1 MREEIRVK
9 IFLFGVIIG
18 LILVPVGVYYYFAS
32 GMAPVATSAAPM
44 PFEKMLAR
52 KTQHVRMEKEMPQKM
67 PPWDEANLVRGVQ
80 VYKENCAV
88 CHGLPG
94 QPESAIAKGM
104 FPKPP
109 QLFLGKGVT
118 DDPPA
123 ETYWKVSGGI
133 RLTGMPG
140 FSESL
145 SDAQIWQ
152 VSLLVANADKL
163 PAAAKTVLESPTA
176 PATATPKK

>member
-1 MREEIRVK
+1 MK

-18 LILVPVGVYYYFAS
+18 LILVPVGVYYYFSS
-32 GMAPVATSAAPM
+32 GMAPVAAAATPM
-44 PFEKMLAR
+44 PFEKMLVR
-52 KTQHVRMEKEMPQKM
+52 KAQRARMEREMPQKM
-67 PPWDEANLVRGVQ
+67 PPWDEANLVRGAQ
-80 VYKENCAV
+80 IYKETCAV

-118 DDPPA
+118 DDPPP
-123 ETYWKVSGGI
+123 ETYWKVAGGL
-133 RLTGMPG
+133 RLTGMPS
-140 FSESL
+140 FSQSL
-145 SDAQIWQ
+145 SETQIWQ

-163 PAAAKTVLESPTA
+163 PAAAQAVLESPTA
-176 PATATPKK
+176 PPNATPTK